1 MSPRFI
7 FLKKNAF
14 FSFFCLFFEGITR
27 ERINMAKNQ
36 DKPHRKVFIGF
47 LGAGSYTVCNYYF
60 DSVEDRIC
68 NVRHVQEAIV
78 RHECQGWTENDRILI
93 FLTKDA
99 KDNNWEDGEFDARD
113 RDYNTIPPIE
123 IEPGKKNKWGLRHQ
137 LIKAAKGIGND
148 EDESTAVDK
157 KIFPESI
164 ITPISLD
171 CEGFSEAEIWH
182 IFSRINE
189 NIQDEDE
196 IYFDFTS
203 GFRSLPML
211 GMVLLTYLKNTKNV
225 TIGQIYYGAFEK
237 MGPAVKV
244 KTMPVD
250 DRNAPVLRLKSF
262 SDIMDFSTAAGI
274 FGKYGNGLML
284 VDKITDWT
292 KSIRAQKLSPHNGE
306 NSILKSLDE
315 LRSALNRLTL
325 DLQTCRGM
333 DVVEAGIFDTKN
345 KWFGNYSNASNNP
358 EYKALSPI
366 LDLIRIKFEKFNPKR
381 DVRNGFVAA
390 EWCCDNSMYQQSV
403 TFLQETIVTYGAVE
417 IGLKYDIFSHR
428 KLVEKYLLK
437 NRDSYGN
444 EKGWEDYLDELAES
458 GNLVDEKEVICKRMS
473 SIPEKLCDVYD
484 SLTSLR
490 NDLNHCGFLTSQNL
504 KGGADQQNQK
514 SRSIVSSVK
523 DAINTIRE
531 EGFKNNIKDTDDI
544 VASSLMKELPNEWS
558 EEEKNDIMDKFFT
571 ATQKRNSLLNSVLRL
586 KNKYH
591 KEDALASNA
600 EDVEIRCKDL
610 LEKVQKILNEKDL
623 MND

>member
-1 MSPRFI
+1 
-7 FLKKNAF
+7 
-14 FSFFCLFFEGITR
+14 
-27 ERINMAKNQ
+27 MAKNQ
-36 DKPHRKVFIGF
+36 DKPHRKVFVSF
-47 LGAGSYTVCNYYF
+47 LGTTGYTVCNYYF
-60 DSVEDRIC
+60 DGNVEDRIC

-78 RHECQGWTENDRILI
+78 RHECGTWTEKDKIVILLTEKARKANWISGLFNDRE
-93 FLTKDA
+93 
-99 KDNNWEDGEFDARD
+99 EDK
-113 RDYNTIPPIE
+113 NTEPPI
-123 IEPGKKNKWGLRHQ
+123 KKGDHKWGLQEQ
-137 LIKAAKGIGND
+137 LCKWVKEND
-148 EDESTAVDK
+148 L
-157 KIFPESI
+157 PESVI
-164 ITPISLD
+164 EDVDLPN
-171 CEGFSEAEIWH
+171 EGFSEEEIWDLFNT
-182 IFSRINE
+182 IESKVE
-189 NIQDEDE
+189 KGDE

-203 GFRSLPML
+203 GFRSLPIL
-211 GMVLLTYLKNTKNV
+211 GIVLLTYLKNTKNI
-225 TIGQIYYGAFEK
+225 TIGEIYYGAFEK
-237 MGPAVKV
+237 MGMSQVVKE
-244 KTMPVD
+244 MPVN

-292 KSIRAQKLSPHNGE
+292 KSIRAQKLSSNDGE

-403 TFLQETIVTYGAVE
+403 TFLQETIVTYGVE
-417 IGLKYDIFSHR
+417 EIRLRYDILSHR
-428 KLVEKYLLK
+428 TLVEKYLLK

-444 EKGWEDYLDELAES
+444 EKGWEDYLNELAES
-458 GNLVDEKEVICKRMS
+458 GNLVGEKEAVCKRLR

-490 NDLNHCGFLTSQNL
+490 NDLNHCGFLTSRNL
-504 KGGADQQNQK
+504 KGGVDQQNQK
-514 SRSIVSSVK
+514 FSSIVSSVK
-523 DAINTIRE
+523 EAINTIRE
-531 EGFKNNIKDTDDI
+531 EGFKNNIKDPDDI
-544 VASSLMKELPNEWS
+544 VASSLMKDLPNEWS
-558 EEEKNDIMDKFFT
+558 EEEKNDIMEKFFT

-586 KNKYH
+586 ENKYH
-591 KEDALASNA
+591 KEDALASNT
-600 EDVEIRCKDL
+600 EDVEIRCKDF

-623 MND
+623 AND